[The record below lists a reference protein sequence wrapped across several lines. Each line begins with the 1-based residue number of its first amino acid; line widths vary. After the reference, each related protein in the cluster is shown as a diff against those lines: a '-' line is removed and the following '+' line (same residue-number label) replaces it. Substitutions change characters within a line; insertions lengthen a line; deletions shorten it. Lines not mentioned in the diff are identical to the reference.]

1 MFGDQPAPL
10 VDPCI
15 LVMEL
20 AANGWFAFGVYV
32 MFHYNFDDHIQLS
45 PMPEAWGTD
54 QGRRT
59 LCCFS
64 GSSSEVSLQLVDARS
79 MEPIRGLKETRPLN
93 QSILLDYL
101 SPDAITTIIRASA
114 NKHFCVAWL
123 TTPFYHVRSNDPYR
137 CWAYTAASTTTDQ
150 RRKPQIRH

>member
-20 AANGWFAFGVYV
+20 AANNLFAFGVYV

-54 QGRRT
+54 QGRKT
-59 LCCFS
+59 ETIFF
-64 GSSSEVSLQLVDARS
+64 LVLFLRVFQW
-79 MEPIRGLKETRPLN
+79 G
-93 QSILLDYL
+93 
-101 SPDAITTIIRASA
+101 
-114 NKHFCVAWL
+114 F
-123 TTPFYHVRSNDPYR
+123 
-137 CWAYTAASTTTDQ
+137 TAAGRCSFKQTYSRIEGDPAAQ
-150 RRKPQIRH
+150 SEHIP